1 MYTLF
6 KKTILIFIISQ
17 LYTLSVFA
25 DLNRILSDGVVKI
38 AVPEYSVYRST
49 ELNKVIPKEW
59 QKKIFSVVSRIL
71 I

>member
-38 AVPEYSVYRST
+38 AVPESFAPFGFVG
-49 ELNKVIPKEW
+49 
-59 QKKIFSVVSRIL
+59 
-71 I
+71 